1 MNQKTHSIQVI
12 DRMVGLLDALAAED
26 EPVSLKLLA
35 EQTGLHPST
44 AFRILAALI
53 EHGLVERSESGHYRL
68 GVKLLQ
74 LGSRVQGR
82 VDIRRE
88 AEPVL
93 RWLCDEINE
102 TVNLIVREGD
112 EIVYV
117 DRATPSR
124 MMRVEQAIGGHLPLH
139 VTAVGKLFLA
149 EGGAEACLDYAER
162 TALPPRTEHSISD
175 SAALWRAVKE
185 VQRQGYGLDNQEA
198 ELGVGCIGVPVR
210 DSSGEMVAG
219 ISVSAPVQR
228 RSESWVAVVKQAGQ
242 RLSARLGYY
251 QKMDSR

>member
-1 MNQKTHSIQVI
+1 
-12 DRMVGLLDALAAED
+12 
-26 EPVSLKLLA
+26 
-35 EQTGLHPST
+35 
-44 AFRILAALI
+44 
-53 EHGLVERSESGHYRL
+53 
-68 GVKLLQ
+68 
-74 LGSRVQGR
+74 
-82 VDIRRE
+82 
-88 AEPVL
+88 
-93 RWLCDEINE
+93 
-102 TVNLIVREGD
+102 
-112 EIVYV
+112 
-117 DRATPSR
+117 
-124 MMRVEQAIGGHLPLH
+124 MRVEQAIGGHLPLH

-162 TALPPRTEHSISD
+162 TTLPPRTEYSISD

-198 ELGVGCIGVPVR
+198 ELGVGCIGVAVR

-251 QKMDSR
+251 QKN